1 MLFMQQNLLCGCG
14 TNDSYP
20 HSPTPVMSFVD
31 KENLNTP
38 HSSRRKRR
46 RSLISLSSSCS
57 VPSLVLNSTLFS
69 DADPEVQPCHHQS
82 PVPKLNNPPLPCESS
97 PSHPEPVLSDL
108 DLEDDLDTSTP
119 PRPNVNLMPNP
130 HHHIFL
136 EPVVALIDCT
146 AGNRVPSTNPS
157 NPSHSHIISPSPDM
171 TNSNLIQQTN
181 PEPMVASSGCTA
193 VDGAVSPNHSLYLP
207 NFQTLTD
214 PKPYPTT
221 NTGTNGRL
229 RWMHCC
235 GW

>member
-1 MLFMQQNLLCGCG
+1 M
-14 TNDSYP
+14 
-20 HSPTPVMSFVD
+20 
-31 KENLNTP
+31 
-38 HSSRRKRR
+38 
-46 RSLISLSSSCS
+46 
-57 VPSLVLNSTLFS
+57 LNSTLFN
-69 DADPEVQPCHHQS
+69 DVDPEVQPYHHQS
-82 PVPKLNNPPLPCESS
+82 SSPKLNNPPLPCESS

-108 DLEDDLDTSTP
+108 ELEDDPDTSTP

-181 PEPMVASSGCTA
+181 PEPMVALSGCTA

-207 NFQTLTD
+207 NLNR

-221 NTGTNGRL
+221 NT
-229 RWMHCC
+229 
-235 GW
+235 